1 VIFAIYGW
9 MIVSDIIFVGQP
21 IIVPGM
27 SKIASM
33 AGMIVFLFGIE
44 WYSQVQASQYLYI
57 KAIIRSEF
65 SLNKIVHLFINREAI
80 AKDVPDPTQAGWKVT
95 ELPLG
100 VKVKLDRYGEDIIK
114 VRFQH
119 LGLFYER
126 IIPTKCKCNYKGNIV
141 DHSGGATVT
150 LYDYAKG
157 GVDMDHNVPI
167 PSFVLK
173 EAPGDFA
180 TQPLP
185 TLVVGAQS
193 QRVKV
198 LLNWIKRAQPYI
210 VRLEAAL
217 RKTGTSKSWWH
228 THAIHGE
235 GKSRSTQEEL
245 DGVLKD
251 RRHFDKAVAEY
262 CQSRAKSIE
271 DIRQLTKGGGF
282 LSRLPKWI
290 VYPIILGMVLVFIVA
305 QPNMQQGFG
314 EWIST
319 GNNQWFVLG
328 FSALVAI
335 ILYYLYRRKTSK

>member
-1 VIFAIYGW
+1 
-9 MIVSDIIFVGQP
+9 MSDIIFVGQP

-33 AGMIVFLFGIE
+33 AAMIVFLFGME
-44 WYSQVQASQYLYI
+44 WYAQVQASQYLYI

-65 SLNKIVHLFINREAI
+65 SLNKIVHFFINREAI

-100 VKVKLDRYGEDIIK
+100 VKQKLDRYGEGIMKI
-114 VRFQH
+114 RFEH

-180 TQPLP
+180 AQPLP

-193 QRVKV
+193 QVVKV
-198 LLNWIKRAQPYI
+198 LLAWIRKAQPYI
-210 VRLEAAL
+210 VRLESAL
-217 RKTGTSKSWWH
+217 RKTSTSKSWWH
-228 THAIHGE
+228 TSAIHGE

-271 DIRQLTKGGGF
+271 DIRQLTKGATF
-282 LSRLPKWI
+282 LGRLPRWI
-290 VYPIILGMVLVFIVA
+290 VYPIILGMALVFIAA

-328 FSALVAI
+328 AIALTVLGI
-335 ILYYLYRRKTSK
+335 YFFYRWKRSK